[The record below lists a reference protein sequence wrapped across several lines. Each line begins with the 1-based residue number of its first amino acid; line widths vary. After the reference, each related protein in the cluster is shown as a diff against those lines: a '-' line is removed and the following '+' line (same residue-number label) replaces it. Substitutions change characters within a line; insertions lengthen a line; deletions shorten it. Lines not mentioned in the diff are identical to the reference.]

1 MPSKFNSF
9 RAKMET
15 NENCRL
21 KYEAAFILEGTSA
34 TKIYHVRLNEDRAAA
49 LTLTDK
55 EGPDTSIVFTY
66 KRAEQEQELLK
77 GDYFRWN
84 EQTWFVYEDVTLVR
98 EAVYKKQRAYQCN
111 VYFTLEDET
120 IFGYYVSSLAKYVDT
135 TLQNKINITDNDKP
149 ILIMPRH
156 DAIKVGTHMIIGQ
169 KPYKVIDID
178 SITNDGI
185 IYLSLDRDFTSK
197 SADIVVE
204 EIQPEEA
211 VEQGILVAGAEI
223 TVLTQNGV
231 FKTSRQVDVVRHGH
245 DSVTFVV
252 PYGVEELT
260 VVTRNEETELETI
273 YKVVL

>member
-1 MPSKFNSF
+1 
-9 RAKMET
+9 
-15 NENCRL
+15 
-21 KYEAAFILEGTSA
+21 
-34 TKIYHVRLNEDRAAA
+34 
-49 LTLTDK
+49 
-55 EGPDTSIVFTY
+55 
-66 KRAEQEQELLK
+66 
-77 GDYFRWN
+77 
-84 EQTWFVYEDVTLVR
+84 
-98 EAVYKKQRAYQCN
+98 
-111 VYFTLEDET
+111 
-120 IFGYYVSSLAKYVDT
+120 
-135 TLQNKINITDNDKP
+135 
-149 ILIMPRH
+149 MPRH